1 MALFVLLGCE
11 AVVSAGFPCTA
22 SSVTSV
28 LVGAV
33 FPSTLPLPLPPAL
46 PPLCGV
52 ALPLTFESSRLFAAA
67 LRTCSSVVSI

>member
-1 MALFVLLGCE
+1 MALFVLLGC
-11 AVVSAGFPCTA
+11 VGMVSAGFPRTA
-22 SSVTSV
+22 SSVAPV

-52 ALPLTFESSRLFAAA
+52 ALPLTFESSRLLDAA
-67 LRTCSSVVSI
+67 LRACSSVVSV